1 MQPKKSHRTT
11 ATHWASFD
19 FHWDKCLVLAVGS
32 LLSIGFVMVTS
43 ASLHLGKKIGSSVWS
58 YPSNQV
64 IHIVLGLVAA
74 AVVSAVPTKVWEKSG
89 QWLFLIGLALL
100 VLVLIPGFGKE
111 VNGAVR
117 WLLLGGFRIQVSELA
132 KLIAVIYMAGYIT
145 RHVDSMRTSDY
156 GMIRPLMLLSFA
168 CVLLLLE
175 PDFGAAAVILITA
188 LAMMFLGG
196 ARAWQFL
203 FLVVLIA
210 ALGVVLI
217 FIEPYRL
224 ARLTSFINPWEDP
237 LDSGFQLI
245 QALIAFGRGEWFGV
259 GLGGSVQK
267 LFYLPEGHTDFLFSV
282 IGEELGLAG
291 VAVVIGLFS
300 VVIWRAFL
308 IGKNAECTGRRF
320 SAFLAYGI
328 GIWFGLQAII
338 NMGVNLGMLPTKGIT
353 LPLMS
358 YGGGSMVVMCCG
370 IALLF
375 RVHNE
380 TVALLNQIPKRN
392 SEWLRVS

>member
-1 MQPKKSHRTT
+1 MQPEKSQGLT
-11 ATHWASFD
+11 ATYWPGFN
-19 FHWDKCLVLAVGS
+19 FHLDKCLVFAVGS

-43 ASLHLGKKIGSSVWS
+43 ASLHLGEKVGGSVLS
-58 YPSNQV
+58 YPLQQMM
-64 IHIVLGLVAA
+64 HIVLGLVAA
-74 AVVSAVPTKVWEKSG
+74 VLVSTVPTRFWGKSG
-89 QWLFLIGLALL
+89 QWLFLLGLGLL

-117 WLLLGGFRIQVSELA
+117 WLLLGGLRIQVSELV
-132 KLIAVIYMAGYIT
+132 KLISVIYMAGYIT
-145 RHVDSMRTSDY
+145 RHVDTMRTSDY

-196 ARAWQFL
+196 ARVWQFV
-203 FLVVLIA
+203 FLVVLIGV
-210 ALGVVLI
+210 LGVALI
-217 FIEPYRL
+217 FTEPYRL
-224 ARLTSFINPWEDP
+224 ARLTSFMNPWEYP
-237 LDSGFQLI
+237 LDTGYQLI

-291 VAVVIGLFS
+291 VAVVIGLFA

-308 IGKNAECTGRRF
+308 IGKNAECTGHRF

-375 RVHNE
+375 RVHHE
-380 TVALLNQIPKRN
+380 TAEFLNQIPKRN
-392 SEWLRVS
+392 SAWLHAS

>member
-1 MQPKKSHRTT
+1 MQPEKSQVLA
-11 ATHWASFD
+11 ATHWSGFN
-19 FHWDKCLVLAVGS
+19 FHLDKCLVLAVAS

-43 ASLHLGKKIGSSVWS
+43 ASLHLGEKMSGSVFH
-58 YPSNQV
+58 YPLRQAT
-64 IHIVLGLVAA
+64 HIVVGLAA
-74 AVVSAVPTKVWEKSG
+74 AALVSAVSTNFWEKSG
-89 QWLFLIGLALL
+89 QWLFLLGLALL
-100 VLVLIPGFGKE
+100 VMVLIPGFGKE

-117 WLLLGGFRIQVSELA
+117 WLLLGGFRIQVSELV
-132 KLIAVIYMAGYIT
+132 KLISVIYMAGYIT
-145 RHVDSMRTSDY
+145 RHVDSMRSSYY

-175 PDFGAAAVILITA
+175 PDFGAAAVILVTA

-196 ARAWQFL
+196 ARVWQFV

-210 ALGVVLI
+210 VLGIALV
-217 FIEPYRL
+217 FTSSYRL
-224 ARLTSFINPWEDP
+224 ARLTSFTNPWEDP
-237 LDSGFQLI
+237 LNTGFQLI
-245 QALIAFGRGEWFGV
+245 QALIAFGRGECFGV

-291 VAVVIGLFS
+291 VAVVIGLFA

-308 IGKNAECTGRRF
+308 IGKNAECIGRRF

-328 GIWFGLQAII
+328 GIWFGLQTII
-338 NMGVNLGMLPTKGIT
+338 NMGVNLGMLPTKGLT

-358 YGGGSMVVMCCG
+358 YGGSSMVVMCCG

-380 TVALLNQIPKRN
+380 TAEYLNQIPKRN
-392 SEWLRVS
+392 SEWLRAS